1 MGLHLSS
8 KSCKRFKNFVFQ
20 IIFGVDSKD
29 LIPLE
34 DFTVDVAVCL
44 GAWVGMVRHI
54 KSKVRVK
61 FHDGSIVCI
70 DDHVAE
76 ELEDIFDKRD
86 DVSLVMQKLDPFYI
100 RLQQGFTTFF
110 GSKNLYLVMKIF
122 YGTPSW

>member
-1 MGLHLSS
+1 
-8 KSCKRFKNFVFQ
+8 
-20 IIFGVDSKD
+20 
-29 LIPLE
+29 LE

-61 FHDGSIVCI
+61 FHDGSICSL

-86 DVSLVMQKLDPFYI
+86 EVCA
-100 RLQQGFTTFF
+100 RL
-110 GSKNLYLVMKIF
+110 SK
-122 YGTPSW
+122 S